1 MQEEGEQFALHSPE
15 RLWALVTF
23 DSGPS
28 HEGLTDYTI
37 RMNYTTVPRTWLSVN
52 KWSHHLKVSDI
63 SFDMSAGDRQATRP
77 TTPAMRCTRQMAA
90 ASSCEEHGVGA
101 EQIMACKGHSFVD
114 RNPTAEYLIRRCTT
128 RNTGHPASSASR

>member
-1 MQEEGEQFALHSPE
+1 VQEEGEQFALHSPE

-90 ASSCEEHGVGA
+90 ASSCEEAASVQSRSWRAKDIPLLTG
-101 EQIMACKGHSFVD
+101 
-114 RNPTAEYLIRRCTT
+114 T
-128 RNTGHPASSASR
+128 RLQSI